1 VETTKKRIQIMI
13 NLFLATEVVQIPAVI
28 FFAIIFIG
36 ACLIKNGGDG
46 FPKF

>member
-1 VETTKKRIQIMI
+1 MI

-36 ACLIKNGGDG
+36 ICLAKNGGED